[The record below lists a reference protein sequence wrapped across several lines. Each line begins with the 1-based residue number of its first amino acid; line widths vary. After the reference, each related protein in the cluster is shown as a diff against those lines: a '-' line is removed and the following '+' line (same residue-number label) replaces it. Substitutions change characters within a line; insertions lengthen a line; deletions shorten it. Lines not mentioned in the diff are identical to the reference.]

1 MALAVRNF
9 KKTSGDVL
17 WVWAPKLWL
26 ATPDA
31 KGCSAF
37 PLDPGKY
44 FNKNVYSQKTLGER
58 IPYKESRRNE

>member
-1 MALAVRNF
+1 MALAVRDF

-31 KGCSAF
+31 KVVQRFRLTQESI
-37 PLDPGKY
+37 LTKT
-44 FNKNVYSQKTLGER
+44 STRQKTLGER
-58 IPYKESRRNE
+58 TPYKESRRYE